1 MHILLQLSENSRLRL
16 QKTTG
21 QPKDPWL
28 AARAPHSTTPKYMGR
43 TEEAIQEKPI
53 QKSEKNGRNWKN
65 DGSIQK
71 SEKWEELKERRIKKL
86 CAETDFSIDKIVS
99 CHYTPLETLRVKLA
113 KFKGG
118 NITNCFERAN
128 ITQDHFFFKYSE
140 VWFNNRICQSTSVS
154 VCITLEFLRCGS
166 WNYWCRNFKTSQ

>member
-1 MHILLQLSENSRLRL
+1 MKIPGWDFKKRQAN
-16 QKTTG
+16 QKTHGWPQGHPTV
-21 QPKDPWL
+21 QL
-28 AARAPHSTTPKYMGR
+28 PKYMGR

-99 CHYTPLETLRVKLA
+99 CHYTPLETLRVQLA

-128 ITQDHFFFKYSE
+128 ITQDHFFLNIVKFDLT
-140 VWFNNRICQSTSVS
+140 I
-154 VCITLEFLRCGS
+154 EFAKVPV
-166 WNYWCRNFKTSQ
+166 YQFV